1 MKYLYLLVTM
11 GWGLMSLAQTQINK
25 SIPVASGQ
33 KVNLHFDYPQL
44 IKVSSWDKNEVLITG
59 TVSINGGEN
68 DEAFK
73 LTSNSSGREVN
84 IKGEIPNIKD
94 LPQRITVKHNGEK
107 IVFKNKQEFEKFKKD
122 HGVGFDMTSW
132 GHDVDIVLDIKVPK
146 GMATDIVSVYGI
158 VELKDL
164 QQSMELT
171 ATSTYGGVDAAIN
184 TTQVGELYATTDYG
198 QIYSNLDIKFK
209 GDGLVQRDF
218 HTELMA
224 RPGKGPKYS
233 FESKYGNVYLRKK

>member
-1 MKYLYLLVTM
+1 
-11 GWGLMSLAQTQINK
+11 
-25 SIPVASGQ
+25 
-33 KVNLHFDYPQL
+33 
-44 IKVSSWDKNEVLITG
+44 
-59 TVSINGGEN
+59 
-68 DEAFK
+68 
-73 LTSNSSGREVN
+73 
-84 IKGEIPNIKD
+84 
-94 LPQRITVKHNGEK
+94 
-107 IVFKNKQEFEKFKKD
+107 
-122 HGVGFDMTSW
+122 MTSW

-218 HTELMA
+218 HTEVMA